1 MAIVNKV
8 DKKVRTGKDQVIK
21 YQILT
26 YCFLNDIK
34 ISLSDLNCLLYL
46 AKFESI
52 ELTEFCKLISDSG
65 IFKSSQ
71 SCRNALSK
79 AEKKG
84 LLVKEGKNKKGG
96 LNEAGRK
103 SYEKENPGSNLK
115 APTKSKTSKRR
126 KAFCLRM
133 LGMKKKLTSKKV
145 ARDPNSR
152 INKALRK
159 WDC

>member
-1 MAIVNKV
+1 MAVVNKV

-26 YCFLNDIK
+26 YCFLNDIQ

-84 LLVKEGKNKKGG
+84 LLVKEGKNKKSIS
-96 LNEAGRK
+96 LNPDMNIQTEGNILLDFKILGVETKEA
-103 SYEKENPGSNLK
+103 
-115 APTKSKTSKRR
+115 
-126 KAFCLRM
+126 
-133 LGMKKKLTSKKV
+133 
-145 ARDPNSR
+145 
-152 INKALRK
+152 
-159 WDC
+159 